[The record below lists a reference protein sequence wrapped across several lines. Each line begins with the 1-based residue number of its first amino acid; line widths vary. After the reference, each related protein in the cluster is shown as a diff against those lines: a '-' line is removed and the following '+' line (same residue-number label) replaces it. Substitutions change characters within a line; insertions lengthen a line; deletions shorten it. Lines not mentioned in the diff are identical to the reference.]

1 MEEYKITHTH
11 THIPIL
17 FLLTW
22 CVPDMFHVTMYN
34 WCVPDIIHVMMYP
47 WYIPGW
53 FHVMLY
59 TWRVQC
65 TPYLVIMYTL
75 FVLSIIPSD
84 NVHLICCKH
93 HSTFHLMMYIWCVP
107 GNLCVQD
114 YSRGECRPRWAPEC
128 GRQDYFGE
136 VLSV

>member
-1 MEEYKITHTH
+1 
-11 THIPIL
+11 
-17 FLLTW
+17 
-22 CVPDMFHVTMYN
+22 MFHVTMYN

-59 TWRVQC
+59 TWHVQC
-65 TPYLVIMYTL
+65 TPYSMIMYTL

-84 NVHLICCKH
+84 NVHLINFVLSIIPSDNVHLICSKH
-93 HSTFHLMMYIWCVP
+93 HSTFHLMMYTWCVP

-114 YSRGECRPRWAPEC
+114 YSRGKCRPRRAPEC